1 MTAFVAALPMYDWP
15 EIRAE
20 TDALWA
26 GLRDRLRAAGIEA
39 PETLARRNADLPA
52 VPGGIRDAAGV
63 VIAPDPATLPPDEL
77 DFAALW
83 RHPRLLVSQTC
94 WGPMETGLAPFVEVV
109 GQPSYDGI
117 EGGEGPHYSSA
128 IVMRRGV
135 DPGLE
140 GRRSFAPPSVLP
152 DISPTR
158 GEISLHAGL
167 RHSATAQD
175 EHRQGS
181 QPISPLVGE
190 MSGRTEGGAVEHG
203 LSSPADGRAV
213 LPLERLRGA
222 RFVYNNPDSMSGLIG
237 ITRDLEAAGEGFD
250 IFAERV
256 ETGAHR
262 ASLRA
267 VAEGRA
273 DVATIDCRSW
283 ALAGRYDADA
293 VAALSVVGWTA
304 RRKGLPY
311 ITARATPPAT
321 VAVLRGIFRAS

>member
-1 MTAFVAALPMYDWP
+1 MSSHIAALPMYDWP

-26 GLRDRLRAAGIEA
+26 ALRDRLRAAGVAA
-39 PETLARRNADLPA
+39 PEALARRNADLPA
-52 VPGGIRDAAGV
+52 VPGGIRDAAGA

-83 RHPRLLVSQTC
+83 RHPRLLLGQTC

-109 GQPSYDGI
+109 GQPSYDAF
-117 EGGEGPHYSSA
+117 EGGEGPLYSSA
-128 IVMRRGV
+128 VVMR
-135 DPGLE
+135 
-140 GRRSFAPPSVLP
+140 
-152 DISPTR
+152 
-158 GEISLHAGL
+158 
-167 RHSATAQD
+167 
-175 EHRQGS
+175 
-181 QPISPLVGE
+181 
-190 MSGRTEGGAVEHG
+190 GAVEHG
-203 LSSPADGRAV
+203 RKRHVSSPADGRAV

-237 ITRDLEAAGEGFD
+237 ISRDLEAAGEGLD

-267 VAEGRA
+267 VAAGNA

-283 ALAGRYDADA
+283 ALAGLYEADA
-293 VAALSVVGWTA
+293 VAALSVIGWTA
-304 RRKGLPY
+304 RRKGLPW
-311 ITARATPPAT
+311 ITAKATPPET
-321 VAVLRGIFRAS
+321 VAILRDILGES